1 MSARAPW
8 ISLITWWAPSPL
20 PGDDHAR
27 DPVVATGRPSSP
39 VSDSIASMRSSTLWA
54 TEDGRPSQVDG
65 PYDVD
70 VDAVLRQMPGD
81 DPGRRVGVRG
91 LR

>member
-8 ISLITWWAPSPL
+8 TSLITWRAPSPL
-20 PGDDHAR
+20 PVTTTPATR
-27 DPVVATGRPSSP
+27 LQATGRPPSS
-39 VSDSIASMRSSTLWA
+39 VSDSIASMRSSTRWA
-54 TEDGRPSQVDG
+54 TEDGRPGQVDD

-70 VDAVLRQMPGD
+70 VEAVLRQMPGD
-81 DPGRRVGVRG
+81 DPGQRVGVRG